1 MEGSCTCMRQPGV
14 NGEAQDTCQIQG
26 VVLCRYLRPIYP
38 NDYLTVRAGG
48 GDGDGGDGGDDGD
61 DDGGG
66 DDDDGDDGGGD
77 DGEMM
82 MVMMM
87 AQKCAALARRN
98 DIHAQRLV

>member
-1 MEGSCTCMRQPGV
+1 MRQPGV

-38 NDYLTVRAGG
+38 NGYLTVRAGG
-48 GDGDGGDGGDDGD
+48 DDGDNSDDGDDDGD

-66 DDDDGDDGGGD
+66 DDGDYDGDGDD

-82 MVMMM
+82 MAMMV
-87 AQKCAALARRN
+87 QKCAALAGRN
-98 DIHAQRLV
+98 DIHAKRLV